1 MKKIIMICLL
11 LVFVL
16 TSGCTPVSEMKTL
29 ETENSNAK
37 LVEGTSEA
45 AIFAFPSASLAFYES
60 WEEKSDRVS
69 CKIRWTNN
77 SDQAY
82 SFIEMFPVFKAE
94 QVKEIN
100 DPNALQLDRLALPD
114 DAEKKISPQKSQ
126 TLTLQ
131 FKLKNQEDRVYL
143 TFGTI
148 DGFEKHY
155 DVSLE

>member
-11 LVFVL
+11 SLFLL
-16 TSGCTPVSEMKTL
+16 TSGCTPVSKMRTL
-29 ETENSNAK
+29 ETENSDSKLLEQSSENA
-37 LVEGTSEA
+37 
-45 AIFAFPSASLAFYES
+45 IAFPSASLSFFES
-60 WEEKSDRVS
+60 RLEKDDRFS
-69 CKIRWTNN
+69 CKVRWTNN
-77 SDQAY
+77 SDQDY
-82 SFIEMFPVFKAE
+82 SFNEMFPVFRAE

-100 DPNALQLDRLALPD
+100 DPDALQLDLLELP
-114 DAEKKISPQKSQ
+114 DAEKKISPQKAQ

-131 FKLKNQEDRVYL
+131 FKLKNREDRVYL